1 MTTLE
6 DTLRQSHDW
15 AIDRIH
21 TLCENKSIEDAHAIQ
36 AEFSEWMNPDI
47 FEHDVL
53 SLEFI
58 GEQNDLT
65 NPKYTLYYGKSH
77 NRDYIMRF

>member
-1 MTTLE
+1 MTILE
-6 DTLRQSHDW
+6 LTLRNSHDW

-21 TLCENKSIEDAHAIQ
+21 FLCELQEDENAYAIQ
-36 AEFSEWMNPDI
+36 SEFSEWMNPDI